1 VKSQREDCLVVM
13 FDRIGPYHFARLRT
27 IGKLISTVAIEMT
40 ATDKT
45 YNWDLVAGAENFER
59 ITLFNPGNPGLMTA
73 GEVRRRVRATLE
85 KCRPLAVAVPGW
97 SDRGALIA
105 LEWCASNSVPAIV
118 MSDST
123 VWDYE
128 RFFWKERIK
137 RQLLRLAGAA
147 FVAGTPH
154 AEYLQNLGMVPD
166 RVFLGYDV
174 VDNDHFRQGA
184 DAARRQDVELRKK
197 HALPQNYFLA
207 SARFV
212 EKKNLA
218 RLINAYATYR
228 ARSSNPG
235 NGKSPAAV
243 WELVLL
249 GDGPLRP
256 ALYSQIAALG
266 LKEHVFMQGFKQYAE
281 LPVFY
286 GLARA
291 FIHASTTEQW
301 GLVVNEAMASG
312 LPVLVSNRCGCA
324 LDLVREASTGFV
336 FDPFNTEQMADLMSR
351 CSAKPGDLVGMGKAA
366 QTLISNWGLDRFA
379 KGLMQAVEK
388 VLKSQPPKA
397 SLRGRFLI
405 KLLLRLNGEGK

>member
-1 VKSQREDCLVVM
+1 M

-45 YNWDLVAGAENFER
+45 YEWDLVEGAENFQR
-59 ITLFNPGNPGLMTA
+59 VTLFTPSEPGLRSA
-73 GEVRRRVRATLE
+73 SEVRRRVHASLE
-85 KCRPLAVAVPGW
+85 KCCPKVVAVPGW
-97 SDRGALIA
+97 SDRGALSA
-105 LEWCASNSVPAIV
+105 LEWCANCRIPAVV

-123 VWDYE
+123 EWDYE
-128 RFFWKERIK
+128 RFFGKEWVK
-137 RQLLRLAGAA
+137 RKLLCLAAA
-147 FVAGTPH
+147 GFVAGTPH
-154 AEYLQNLGMVPD
+154 AEYLQTLGMAPD
-166 RVFLGYDV
+166 RIFPGYDA
-174 VDNDHFRQGA
+174 VDNNHFRQGA
-184 DAARRQDVELRKK
+184 DAARLQEVELRKK
-197 HALPQNYFLA
+197 HILPQNYFLA

-218 RLINAYATYR
+218 RLIHAYATYR
-228 ARSSNPG
+228 ACSSNPE
-235 NGKSPAAV
+235 NGESPAET

-256 ALYSQIAALG
+256 ELSRQIDALG
-266 LKEHVFMQGFKQYAE
+266 LKEHVFMRGFKQYAE

-324 LDLVREASTGFV
+324 MDLVREASTGFT
-336 FDPFNTEQMADLMSR
+336 FDPFNTKQMADLMIR
-351 CSAKPGDLVGMGKAA
+351 CSKEPEDLVDIGKAA
-366 QTLISNWGLDRFA
+366 QSMISNWGLDRFTG
-379 KGLMQAVEK
+379 GLMQAVEK
-388 VLKSQPPKA
+388 SVESQPPKA
-397 SLRGRFLI
+397 SLANRLLI
-405 KLLLRLNGEGK
+405 KLLLLHNGQ

>member
-27 IGKLISTVAIEMT
+27 IGKLISTVAIEM
-40 ATDKT
+40 AAKDKT
-45 YNWDLVAGAENFER
+45 YDWDLVEGAQNFQR
-59 ITLFNPGNPGLMTA
+59 ITLFNPGDPGLRSAT
-73 GEVRRRVRATLE
+73 EVRRRVHASLE
-85 KCRPLAVAVPGW
+85 KCCPSVVAVPGW
-97 SDRGALIA
+97 SDRGALSA
-105 LEWCASNSVPAIV
+105 LEWCVSSSVPAVV

-123 VWDYE
+123 AWDYE
-128 RFFWKERIK
+128 RFFWKEGIK
-137 RQLLRLAGAA
+137 RRLLRLAAAA

-154 AEYLQNLGMVPD
+154 AEYLQKLGMTPD
-166 RVFLGYDV
+166 RVFQGYDA

-184 DAARRQDVELRKK
+184 DAARRQEVELRKK

-218 RLINAYATYR
+218 RLIHAYATYR
-228 ARSSNPG
+228 ARSSNTG
-235 NGKSPAAV
+235 NGKSPTET

-256 ALYSQIAALG
+256 ELCRQIAALG
-266 LKEHVFMQGFKQYAE
+266 LKEHVFMRGFKQYAE

-291 FIHASTTEQW
+291 FIHVSTTEQW

-312 LPVLVSNRCGCA
+312 LPVLVSSRCGCA
-324 LDLVREASTGFV
+324 MDLVREASTGFT
-336 FDPFNTEQMADLMSR
+336 FDPLNTEQMADLMSR
-351 CSAKPGDLVGMGKAA
+351 SSKTPEDLVDMGKAA
-366 QTLISNWGLDRFA
+366 QTMISNWGLDRFA
-379 KGLMQAVEK
+379 GGLMQAVEK
-388 VLKSQPPKA
+388 SVESPPPKA
-397 SLRGRFLI
+397 SLANRLLI
-405 KLLLRLNGEGK
+405 KLLLLHTGQ

>member
-1 VKSQREDCLVVM
+1 VKFVKEDCLVVM
-13 FDRIGPYHFARLRT
+13 IDRIGPYHFARLRT

-45 YNWDLVAGAENFER
+45 YDWDLIEGAENFQR
-59 ITLFNPGNPGLMTA
+59 MTLFNPGDPGLPSA
-73 GEVRRRVRATLE
+73 VEVRRRVHASLE
-85 KCRPLAVAVPGW
+85 KSRPAVVAVPGW
-97 SDRGALIA
+97 SDRGALSA
-105 LEWCASNSVPAIV
+105 LEWCAGSGIPAVV

-128 RFFWKERIK
+128 RFFGKEWVK
-137 RQLLRLAGAA
+137 RKLLRLAAA
-147 FVAGTPH
+147 GFVAGTPH
-154 AEYLQNLGMVPD
+154 AEYLQKLGMAPD
-166 RVFLGYDV
+166 RVFPGYDA

-184 DAARRQDVELRKK
+184 DAARRQEVELRKK

-218 RLINAYATYR
+218 RLIQAYATYR
-228 ARSSNPG
+228 ARSTNVG
-235 NGKSPAAV
+235 NGKSPAEA

-256 ALYSQIAALG
+256 ELCSQIAALG
-266 LKEHVFMQGFKQYAE
+266 LKEHVFMYGFKQYAE

-301 GLVVNEAMASG
+301 GLVVNEAMAAG

-324 LDLVREASTGFV
+324 MDLVREASTGFT
-336 FDPFNTEQMADLMSR
+336 FDPFNTEQMADLMSL
-351 CSAKPGDLVGMGKAA
+351 CSKQPADLVGIGKTA
-366 QTLISNWGLDRFA
+366 QIMISNWGLDRFA
-379 KGLMQAVEK
+379 GGLMQAVEK
-388 VLKSQPPKA
+388 CVKSQPPKD
-397 SLRGRFLI
+397 SLVNRLLI
-405 KLLLRLNGEGK
+405 KLLLLLNAQ